1 MTDYVLR
8 PARREDQR
16 AIRALIHEA
25 GINPTGLQWPRF
37 VVAFDAQDR
46 VIGCAQI
53 KPHRDGSRELAS
65 VAVAPAYRRRGIAAA
80 LIRQLMHDCEPPLY
94 LVCREGLASWYR
106 QFGFERLATE
116 AEMPPYFRRLHRVVS
131 WLSRLRP
138 SRESLAVMTWQAAHT
153 GDPARVA

>member
-16 AIRALIHEA
+16 AIRSLIHEG
-25 GINPTGLQWPRF
+25 GINPTGLHWPRF
-37 VVAFDAQDR
+37 EVALDTQGR

-65 VAVAPAYRRRGIAAA
+65 VAVAAAYRRRGIAAA

-94 LVCREGLASWYR
+94 LVCREGLASWYCR
-106 QFGFERLATE
+106 FGFERLATE

-131 WLSRLRP
+131 WISRLR
-138 SRESLAVMTWQAAHT
+138 SGRESLAVMTWRAPHG
-153 GDPARVA
+153 GDPAPVA